1 MTTREV
7 GICRQLP
14 CPHPYPLPELLLVN
28 CIGEGDMLLNSNE
41 APSLLI
47 QKGDRKLLGH
57 SFQNDQ
63 DHCMS
68 TVDLLVLAGPS
79 TLSLFGL

>member
-1 MTTREV
+1 
-7 GICRQLP
+7 
-14 CPHPYPLPELLLVN
+14 
-28 CIGEGDMLLNSNE
+28 MLLNSNE

-47 QKGDRKLLGH
+47 QKSDRKLLGH

-63 DHCMS
+63 DHCMG